1 MVTEFEVWGTDGLS
15 KSSLYIPALGSP
27 SHIDSGLGHVICF
40 GQWDISKHDKS
51 WDSIITCPELWG
63 LASST
68 TALRSPCCEEAQV
81 SHMEMEHGTHP
92 GWLRQLTP
100 LSVSPPAKGS
110 HMSEP
115 KQTCRK
121 TAGPAASQNGEE
133 SYILFPATKCLNGL
147 L

>member
-1 MVTEFEVWGTDGLS
+1 MVFVTELKYEVQMAPS
-15 KSSLYIPALGSP
+15 KSSLCIFLLWVVP

-51 WDSIITCPELWG
+51 WDSVFTCPELWG

-92 GWLRQLTP
+92 GWLPQLTP
-100 LSVSPPAKGS
+100 LLVSPPAKGS
-110 HMSEP
+110 YVSES
-115 KQTCRK
+115 KQNLQKNCW
-121 TAGPAASQNGEE
+121 PSCLQNGEE
-133 SYILFPATKCLNGL
+133 S
-147 L
+147 